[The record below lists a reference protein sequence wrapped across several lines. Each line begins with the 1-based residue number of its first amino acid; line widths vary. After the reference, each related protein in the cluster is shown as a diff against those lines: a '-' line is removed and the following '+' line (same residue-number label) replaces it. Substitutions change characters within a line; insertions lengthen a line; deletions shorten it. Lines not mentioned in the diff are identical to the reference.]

1 MLPEAYGQQY
11 EQLRQQVLAGREFR
25 RAWGL
30 NLLQKRGVAAWAK
43 AARQEPLAI
52 SPVVPLRLSVT
63 EDVRLSDTVLS
74 DTVLPDTVQHQ
85 LATVLAEMILRRQPE
100 LAGSFH

>member
-1 MLPEAYGQQY
+1 MSTEAYRQRY

-43 AARQEPLAI
+43 AASQESLAI
-52 SPVVPLRLSVT
+52 SPVVPPRLSVT
-63 EDVRLSDTVLS
+63 EDVRLP

-85 LATVLAEMILRRQPE
+85 LAAVLAEMILRRKPE
-100 LAGSFH
+100 LTSSFH